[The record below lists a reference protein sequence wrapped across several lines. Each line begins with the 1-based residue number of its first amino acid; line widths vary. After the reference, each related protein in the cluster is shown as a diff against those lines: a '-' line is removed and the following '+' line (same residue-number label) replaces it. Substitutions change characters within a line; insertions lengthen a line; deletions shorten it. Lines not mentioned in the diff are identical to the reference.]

1 MDISQECDHRRNRI
15 ETIGPRY
22 RQVHPNNFQ
31 DGRALPPAFI
41 LQETSCHL
49 TLSLNDG
56 ARTSPDKC
64 YEEYTATGRKSAAVL
79 QLTNQDLHE
88 SGHELTSDSPKDQTT
103 AHVDAAF
110 PVSLSRR
117 RKREIAQSLAK
128 ATNRNGT
135 AYMPRNT
142 NISAA
147 DAPD

>member
-15 ETIGPRY
+15 ETTGPLY

-56 ARTSPDKC
+56 ARTSPGKC
-64 YEEYTATGRKSAAVL
+64 YNEYTATGRKSAAVL
-79 QLTNQDLHE
+79 QPTNQDLYE
-88 SGHELTSDSPKDQTT
+88 SGQELISDSPNDQTT

-110 PVSLSRR
+110 PVSMSRR
-117 RKREIAQSLAK
+117 ERRETAQSLAK

-135 AYMPRNT
+135 AYVPRDT
-142 NISAA
+142 DSSAT
-147 DAPD
+147 DAPN